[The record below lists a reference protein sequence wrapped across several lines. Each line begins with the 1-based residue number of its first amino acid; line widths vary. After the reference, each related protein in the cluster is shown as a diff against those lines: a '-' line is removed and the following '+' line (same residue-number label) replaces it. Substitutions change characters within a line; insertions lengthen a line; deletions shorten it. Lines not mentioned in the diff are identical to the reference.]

1 MATVP
6 SSATLATWLGAG
18 ASTQSGT
25 GYFIPA
31 ALVGTPVG
39 NDSPTITDD
48 IRDLLFSVLTLCEK
62 TYSQQIATTDT
73 RPTKISITKNL
84 DNLSNPKKVSF
95 FVTLEAS
102 TITQPVD
109 SITLPSYS

>member
-6 SSATLATWLGAG
+6 SSASLATWLGAG
-18 ASTQSGT
+18 ASTSGSGS
-25 GYFIPA
+25 GYFIPV

-39 NDSPTITDD
+39 NDGAITDD
-48 IRDLLFSVLTLCEK
+48 IRDFLFSVLTLCEN
-62 TYSQQIATTDT
+62 TYSQQIAVTDT

-84 DNLSNPKKVSF
+84 DNISNPKKVSF

-109 SITLPSYS
+109 SITLPSYG